1 MTEIKTLLKGAIEKG
16 IGAKPSVGDYSID
29 IDYIKDGVK
38 YTLINNSNAFVTIT
52 RDNKRKFVS
61 LDFFH
66 LPIQKKDVVDVLT
79 VIENQLNDYIL
90 II

>member
-1 MTEIKTLLKGAIEKG
+1 MDIETLLKGAIEKG

-38 YTLINNSNAFVTIT
+38 YTLIKNSNAFVTIT
-52 RDNKRKFVS
+52 RDTKRKFIS

-66 LPIQKKDVVDVLT
+66 LPIQKNDVVDVLT
-79 VIENQLNDYIL
+79 AIENQLNDYKIFL
-90 II
+90 